1 MHVTSPDGGPDL
13 VDAARAA
20 VLAASRLPLPGS
32 GSGGT
37 ARRWQ
42 GLADVAAQDLSLARL
57 VEGHVDALAILAE
70 LGGPRPGA
78 GDLLGV
84 WAARPEQLTAA
95 RSGGGWVLDGHKPFC
110 SGSTALDAALVTA
123 TTPDGV
129 RLFLVPGAAGR
140 PDPSSWQPLG
150 MEATRSETLHFAG
163 IEVADAATVGGP
175 GAYVDRPGFGHG
187 GCGVAACWWGGATAL
202 LGDVRA
208 ALRDRAGPLQ
218 LAGYATAALAVDG
231 AARALRSAA
240 VDVDAAPRDVD
251 VALRCAATTRI
262 VTATACREVL
272 ALAAAH
278 LGTSVLATR
287 PDVAERF
294 TDLTTYLTQ
303 FRDESAV
310 DLGARL
316 LDETP
321 ERLC

>member
-13 VDAARAA
+13 VAVARAA
-20 VLAASRLPLPGS
+20 VSDASRLPLPGS
-32 GSGGT
+32 GAT
-37 ARRWQ
+37 VRRWQ
-42 GLADVAAQDLSLARL
+42 GLADVAAHDLSLARL

-70 LGGPRPGA
+70 LGGPRPDD

-84 WAARPEQLTAA
+84 WAARPEQLIAT
-95 RSGGGWVLDGHKPFC
+95 RSGGGWVLEGDKPFC
-110 SGSTALDAALVTA
+110 SGSTGLDAALVTA

-150 MEATRSETLHFAG
+150 MAATRSETLDFAG
-163 IEVADAATVGGP
+163 VEVTDAAAVGGL

-202 LGDVRA
+202 LGDVRD
-208 ALRDRAGPLQ
+208 ALRGRAGPLQ
-218 LAGYATAALAVDG
+218 IAGFATVALAVDG

-240 VDVDAAPRDVD
+240 AEVDAAPHDVE
-251 VALRCAATTRI
+251 VALRCAATTRL
-262 VTATACREVL
+262 VTALACRDVL

-287 PDVAERF
+287 PDVAGRLA
-294 TDLTTYLTQ
+294 DLTTYLTQ

-316 LDETP
+316 LDEAP